1 MNIQGLSKELSFSV
15 FSICNSLKNEH
26 REIEV
31 SSQLKRSA
39 TSVAAN
45 IQESQGAESKKDFCH
60 KLSIARKECKE
71 TIYWLELVNEN
82 VKFDFKLKPLLSKY
96 NQLSYMLW
104 RIIDKAKQNSN
115 S

>member
-15 FSICNSLKNEH
+15 FEICNALKNEH
-26 REIEV
+26 REFEI

-45 IQESQGAESKKDFCH
+45 IQESQGAESKKDFSH

-71 TIYWLELVNEN
+71 TIYWLELVNAN
-82 VKFDFKLKPLLSKY
+82 VKCDLKLGVLITKY

-104 RIIDKAKQNSN
+104 RIIDKS
-115 S
+115 